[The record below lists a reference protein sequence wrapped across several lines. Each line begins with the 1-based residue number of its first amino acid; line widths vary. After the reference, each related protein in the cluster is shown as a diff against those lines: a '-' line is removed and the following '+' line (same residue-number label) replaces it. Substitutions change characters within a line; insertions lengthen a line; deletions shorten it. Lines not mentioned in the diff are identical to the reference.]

1 MDRVLV
7 AMSGGVDSSVTAAL
21 LKEQGY
27 EVIGGTMEIF
37 PDYEQPPLDEGGCCS
52 LSSIEDA
59 RRVAHHIGIRHYTF
73 NLKKVFEEE
82 VINNFVNEYKNA
94 RTPNPCVVCNNEI
107 KFRSLLKKALELDAD
122 YIATGHYAIV
132 EHNVNGK
139 HLLKKAK
146 DVDKDQTY
154 MLYGLTQF
162 QLSHTLMPLGNYTK
176 QEVRQMAKDFGFRIH
191 NKPESQEI
199 CFVPDNNYTRFLDE
213 NYPGLGK
220 PGPVMDTDGNIL
232 GKHKGLHHYTIG
244 QRRGLGISLGYPVY
258 VVKLDR
264 EKNAVIIGPEEEVYS
279 KSLIANK
286 VNWISI
292 DKLTEPIKVTA
303 RIRYNSPESHAKIY
317 PVNDNEVKVVF
328 DKKQRAVT
336 PGQSVVFYDG
346 KVVVGGG
353 IIKENF

>member
-1 MDRVLV
+1 MP
-7 AMSGGVDSSVTAAL
+7 G
-21 LKEQGY
+21 
-27 EVIGGTMEIF
+27 
-37 PDYEQPPLDEGGCCS
+37 P
-52 LSSIEDA
+52 
-59 RRVAHHIGIRHYTF
+59 
-73 NLKKVFEEE
+73 
-82 VINNFVNEYKNA
+82 
-94 RTPNPCVVCNNEI
+94 PNPCVVCNNEI

-139 HLLKKAK
+139 QPFKKRTK

-336 PGQSVVFYDG
+336 PGQSVVFL
-346 KVVVGGG
+346 
-353 IIKENF
+353 